1 MRVGAAALA
10 RGDGLRSA
18 VLLGDTRLPGGFAL
32 RGAISRAA
40 LAWAAGIRGSIGS
53 ATAAPSR
60 GTTGA
65 LADRATGLAG
75 IAGRARGTGGVL
87 ALTGGT
93 IRLGGARRTAGF
105 ERGTGTRAA
114 ILVAGCFAMRILA
127 AGFCLAGAGR
137 TAMRGAGLAFG
148 AATGATATGAGG
160 LTTLGR
166 ASRGAMTRGLTIVG
180 GLMRGGRI
188 DRGRDCARARRLG
201 WRTVLRFVPGGLSII
216 RPVPDRGGATAA
228 GGATARIDLAG
239 GTTGAGDNMRGTL
252 RAGPSASRTLR
263 STVTAGRAEDNH
275 LADCASARGPA
286 RPDNATTITAPANT
300 SIGTAN
306 RIPRLWRSAMAFL
319 LVPPGARRRALSKPR
334 TIP

>member
-18 VLLGDTRLPGGFAL
+18 VLLGDTRLGDTRLPGGFAL
-32 RGAISRAA
+32 RGAISRAG
-40 LAWAAGIRGSIGS
+40 LAWAAAIRGSIGS

-148 AATGATATGAGG
+148 AATGATATGVGG

-180 GLMRGGRI
+180 GLMRGG
-188 DRGRDCARARRLG
+188 
-201 WRTVLRFVPGGLSII
+201 LSII

-228 GGATARIDLAG
+228 GGATAWIDLAG

-306 RIPRLWRSAMAFL
+306 SIPRLWRSAMAFL
-319 LVPPGARRRALSKPR
+319 LVPPGARRRARGRVLSKPR